1 MVGITAWRYWGET
14 TPQLCLSDLG
24 FWFLLASEVRFR
36 ARLDRRICSP
46 RVCCTFD
53 FLPFLLSSYIGGPK
67 HHCWS
72 DTFTFF
78 LAALQPRSFGYKM
91 RSPFCMRNKIKM
103 LPRLPL
109 FFPENKKQGNK
120 THPALL
126 FRPTSAN
133 LIINFFFA

>member
-1 MVGITAWRYWGET
+1 MFFILNLTVKDKKMSDSVKVG
-14 TPQLCLSDLG
+14 PKSHPPSD
-24 FWFLLASEVRFR
+24 EVRFR

-72 DTFTFF
+72 DTFTFL

-109 FFPENKKQGNK
+109 FFQKIKKKQGNK
-120 THPALL
+120 THPALH
-126 FRPTSAN
+126 F
-133 LIINFFFA
+133 